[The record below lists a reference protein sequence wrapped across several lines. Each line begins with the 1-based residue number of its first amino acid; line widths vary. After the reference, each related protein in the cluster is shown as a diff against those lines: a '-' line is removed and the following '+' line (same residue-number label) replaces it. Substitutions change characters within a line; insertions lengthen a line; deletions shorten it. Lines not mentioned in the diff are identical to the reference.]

1 LRFAQGQI
9 PAALTA
15 MLECGRHQDAAGI
28 VNPAFT
34 PWRSHAAL
42 AHLSLGHLSE
52 AVELAEQ
59 ELDLSRRW
67 GTPRTI
73 GVSLRCLGLVRG
85 GREGT
90 ELLTEAV
97 TELERSPARTELA
110 RTLGDLGVALV
121 RDGYRDTGQETLRR
135 GLGLAEQ
142 CGANGLA
149 AQIRD
154 ALRGTGARPRRPR
167 AAGHPVLTPS
177 EYQVA
182 SKAALGQTNRE
193 IAQLLF
199 VTPRTVEIHLTSAY
213 RKLGIPGRRQLRE
226 ALSATTPRFGWM
238 SAPDGG

>member
-1 LRFAQGQI
+1 
-9 PAALTA
+9 
-15 MLECGRHQDAAGI
+15 
-28 VNPAFT
+28 
-34 PWRSHAAL
+34 
-42 AHLSLGHLSE
+42 LSE

-238 SAPDGG
+238 STPDGG